1 MKSEKNSP
9 LLNLPDN
16 RPYNQYIQNPVQKN
30 IASNNPSFNLEE
42 KNKEQEKD
50 INIQDEQTNFNISF
64 FLPKELRENIEGDEA
79 NSEKEINNNNIA
91 FFDLEKKNNN
101 INNNF
106 DASKNNNNKYFS
118 LKQNS
123 STPYI
128 QNNIDNFGIH
138 KKDNFF
144 GIKNNNYNAFP
155 NGFQTISNFNEGKN
169 YMPANTN
176 INNIIINSN
185 NNPINFEFYTNPL
198 FDNKFY
204 QPNFPNLLVPKI
216 PNNLLLYNFVNNPIN
231 NNINNINLNN
241 NNNFSIMYL
250 NNQNK
255 NIQNNQNN
263 NKKKK
268 KRVIDEYTIEMFG
281 RIGWICELCNNFNYD
296 TRKKCNRCHI
306 NKKAKKIE
314 EYLLAEKNKNNAR
327 KNLWYCK
334 YCGNYNY
341 AFRIICN
348 RCQAKKDII

>member
-9 LLNLPDN
+9 LLNLSDN
-16 RPYNQYIQNPVQKN
+16 RPYNQYIQNPVKKN
-30 IASNNPSFNLEE
+30 IESNNSSYNFVE
-42 KNKEQEKD
+42 KNKEQEQD

-79 NSEKEINNNNIA
+79 NSEKKLDNNNI
-91 FFDLEKKNNN
+91 DNN

-123 STPYI
+123 SAPST
-128 QNNIDNFGIH
+128 QNNIDNFGMH
-138 KKDNFF
+138 EKYNFF
-144 GIKNNNYNAFP
+144 GIKNNNYNDFP

-198 FDNKFY
+198 LDNKFY
-204 QPNFPNLLVPKI
+204 QPNFPNLIVPKI
-216 PNNLLLYNFVNNPIN
+216 PNNLLLHNFVNNPIN

-241 NNNFSIMYL
+241 NNNFSNMYL

-255 NIQNNQNN
+255 NIQNN
-263 NKKKK
+263 NKQRK

-281 RIGWICELCNNFNYD
+281 RVGWICELCNNFNYD
-296 TRKKCNRCHI
+296 TRKRCNRCHI